1 MENETERQK
10 AYGLFIEAV
19 QNALATIPETAKE
32 NLEDLYSNYQGAI
45 EAEGFEY
52 EEGWEFP
59 DWNKPEFKTYK
70 EGEGWP
76 SWNVGETVCVNEPHE
91 GLAFLSNVL
100 VCAMPKRT
108 EAAFESFGEALRD
121 FVQAPEGP
129 EAEAKL
135 SEAVT
140 ENKTALDR
148 AGFSV
153 FVPEGK
159 GFKEVK

>member
-1 MENETERQK
+1 MENETKRQK
-10 AYGLFIEAV
+10 AYGKFICAV
-19 QNALATIPETAKE
+19 QEALNTIPETAKE
-32 NLEDLYSNYQGAI
+32 NLEDLYSEYQGAV

-59 DWNKPEFKTYK
+59 DWNKPEIKTYT
-70 EGEGWP
+70 EENGAAWE
-76 SWNVGETVCVNEPHE
+76 VGETYCDNEPQE

-100 VCAMPKRT
+100 AGFTTKRT
-108 EAAFESFGEALRD
+108 AAAFESFGEALRD

-140 ENKTALDR
+140 ENKSTLDR